1 MPQHLDMLDRRLLDD
16 FQRGLPLTPRPFAA
30 MADALGTGEAD
41 VIRRL
46 TALKA
51 RGFIA
56 RVGATIRPNTAGA
69 STLAA
74 MSIPENRI
82 EDVATL
88 VASEPGVN
96 HAYLR
101 EDAWNLWFVA
111 TAPDAT
117 DLQALLDRLALLTCL
132 RILDLRLKLAFNI
145 DLGFNLSGKRLPPPP
160 PAPLQPALLRADDKP
175 LLQCLSSG
183 MPIMSRPY
191 AAIARELDRQEDA
204 VIRRLEELTAG
215 GIVTRFGIIVQH
227 RAMGWQ
233 ANAMVVWSMP
243 EQQVTQAG
251 PVGAGFPG
259 VTLCYQRSG
268 VPGTWPFTLYNMVH
282 ARSREEAL
290 AVVAGLRALPE
301 FSGAAHRVLFS
312 TRCFKQTGALL
323 HRREAAA

>member
-1 MPQHLDMLDRRLLDD
+1 
-16 FQRGLPLTPRPFAA
+16 

-46 TALKA
+46 AALKA
-51 RGFIA
+51 RGFIV

-74 MSIPENRI
+74 MSIPEGRI

-101 EDAWNLWFVA
+101 EDHWNLWFVA

-117 DLQALLDRLALLTCL
+117 DLHALLDRLAHRTDL
-132 RILDLRLKLAFNI
+132 RILDLRLKRAFNI
-145 DLGFNLSGKRLPPPP
+145 DLGFSLSGKRLPPPLP
-160 PAPLQPALLRADDKP
+160 VQLQPALLRADDNP

-183 MPIMSRPY
+183 MPIVARPY
-191 AAIARELDRQEDA
+191 AAIARELNRQEDA
-204 VIRRLEELTAG
+204 VIHRLQELTAG
-215 GIVTRFGIIVQH
+215 GIVTRLGIIVQH

-233 ANAMVVWSMP
+233 ANAMVVWAMP
-243 EQQVTQAG
+243 EQQVAQAG
-251 PVGAGFPG
+251 PMAAGFPG
-259 VTLCYQRSG
+259 VTLCYQRSA

-290 AVVAGLRALPE
+290 DVVAGLRALPE